1 MSTDPHN
8 LRNCKRMENPS
19 NINVQNTNVNPN
31 KQSIQVYNLNV
42 TKISQM
48 NSSKYPNVQIIL
60 DVPMNNQ
67 IQMPNIQ
74 YPNIQVP
81 NIQKYPIYTNIQYI
95 CDPNVIPNIECVQ
108 SPRQ

>member
-1 MSTDPHN
+1 MNVQVTECVLISKYLMSTDPHN

-81 NIQKYPIYTNIQYI
+81 NIQKYPMNPKLSDI
-95 CDPNVIPNIECVQ
+95 
-108 SPRQ
+108 R